1 MRQVLVRK
9 RFPKV
14 ARGLRGG
21 SPQAALE
28 ARAMTRS
35 NLRRERM
42 RNAYL
47 HLFGLL
53 ILLPAVMPLPL
64 LALLK

>member
-1 MRQVLVRK
+1 
-9 RFPKV
+9 
-14 ARGLRGG
+14 
-21 SPQAALE
+21 
-28 ARAMTRS
+28 MTRS
-35 NLRRERM
+35 NLRKERM

-47 HLFGLL
+47 HLFALL

>member
-1 MRQVLVRK
+1 
-9 RFPKV
+9 
-14 ARGLRGG
+14 
-21 SPQAALE
+21 
-28 ARAMTRS
+28 MTRS

-47 HLFGLL
+47 NLFALL